1 VEVTAVRVL
10 IIGAGRL
17 GITLAGDLVHAGHD
31 VRLVD
36 ERRNRPRTP
45 AHGFEGRIVEGS
57 PLDRP
62 TLAGA
67 AAGCDAIA
75 TATEDDCVN
84 AVVALAARRELH
96 VPLAVAVV
104 GNPRRAE
111 ALAGL
116 GVHILCPTTWTS
128 RELHMT
134 LVRSGVERELAL
146 GDDVGVY
153 RAEAPSRLAGRTLG
167 ELERPGEL
175 IPLAVER
182 GGRLLL
188 AMPGLE
194 VVAGDV
200 LHVAASA
207 RDYVTDLVRP

>member
-1 VEVTAVRVL
+1 VL
-10 IIGAGRL
+10 IVGAGRL
-17 GITLAGDLVHAGHD
+17 GATLAGDLLNAGHD
-31 VRLVD
+31 VHALAEHVERL
-36 ERRNRPRTP
+36 RTLP
-45 AHGFEGRIVEGS
+45 NGFGGRITEGS

-62 TLAGA
+62 TLAAA

-75 TATEDDCVN
+75 TTTDDDGLN
-84 AVVALAARRELH
+84 AVVALAARRELR

-111 ALAGL
+111 ALEGL
-116 GVHILCPTTWTS
+116 GMHILCPTTWTA

-134 LVRSGVERELAL
+134 LVRSGVDRELAL
-146 GDDVGVY
+146 GDGVGIY
-153 RAEAPSRLAGRTLG
+153 RVEIPARLGGRTLG

-175 IPLAVER
+175 IPVAVER
-182 GGRLLL
+182 DGRLLL

-200 LHVAASA
+200 LHAAASA
-207 RDYVTDLVRP
+207 RDHVTDLVRP